1 MCFQLEGRLC
11 PCCAQSLPVA
21 PPSLGE
27 PEVLSK
33 SYRPSGTRPLS
44 LPAPPF
50 GLVSHSSPLVPAAL
64 AARTPC
70 CSSNTASTRPAQ
82 GLRTC
87 RFCSHVSS
95 RLRTLITPQPS
106 YLRGDLRTSDLKSR
120 LANSS
125 SSPLFLLC
133 FFFLNAFHDPT

>member
-11 PCCAQSLPVA
+11 PCCAQTLPVA
-21 PPSLGE
+21 PRSLGE

-33 SYRPSGTRPLS
+33 SYRPSGMRPLS

-50 GLVSHSSPLVPAAL
+50 GLVLHSSPLVPAAL

-95 RLRTLITPQPS
+95 RLHPH
-106 YLRGDLRTSDLKSR
+106 Y
-120 LANSS
+120 SS
-125 SSPLFLLC
+125 AILPPWGSSHIRSKISPRQL
-133 FFFLNAFHDPT
+133 FFLSPFPALLFSPKRFS